1 MTLTISLVESTS
13 EQPTRT
19 QDTILDDPQITPG
32 GLDPANNVP
41 TLGKMRGGSMV
52 AKVVVAIEGCK
63 HLLSDAPA
71 ASVAAAWAGTDFAE
85 ADVLGGVFVEL
96 SNTHSISP
104 DDPFASGGR
113 CVIRVMDDSPDH
125 ADTFGLYV
133 HKRNA
138 GDKTTLSLTADR
150 NDTTLTV
157 RRTADFPSSGTAY
170 VGTEAIGYTG
180 TSVGAFTGVTR
191 GKFSPFGCDSSGS
204 GGSRFAR
211 HHRVSYD
218 VNTTLSNPVVTD
230 VPRNWM
236 GKGVAVYLH
245 TWDEATQQL
254 NTRARAQ
261 LIYVGRIVG
270 IADDADTMS
279 TVIDVEHIAE
289 DFKRGVVGKDLLAAD
304 VAPGIRIVAGRK
316 FQYSDTVFSSPAAG
330 GNASDLNVVASG
342 ASGAYQMNEGF
353 YTGDELAGI
362 LSRWLAQ
369 AKTDAAI
376 AGYISVGYAVSA
388 GNVGLRSKIWYRF
401 ESASTVNASFGMTMP
416 GEVAAFF
423 GFSDGESSPI
433 GQSVNVSK
441 QDKTNKSG
449 IKQGDYVPFHT
460 MVFKPL
466 GPGRTGNEFAT
477 TSLSYELE
485 NVRGTFV
492 SQYGFLPAS
501 IKASAPAGTDWGIFL
516 LDDKVL
522 MVASYQVVAGPP
534 YEVSIRNAWIAPFQL
549 AADNSTDA
557 LGYLGR
563 RIDEPPAAV
572 TLRQVLI
579 LEGQFKDIVNRIVY
593 STGATGYNHG
603 TYDVFGAGVGIGIPG
618 SLLGPEWERS
628 LENLPCADSPIAVVI
643 DEPTKFADLFRDD
656 FMLRRAFVR
665 WHDQGFEF
673 GTWRT
678 PLVALAE
685 HELTESNKAAP
696 ADASENHRIASQE
709 TDQWHYPTVKID
721 YSRDF
726 GGSRSATYLK
736 SIQIEDQAGTDGS
749 GNTGRTLNLKMRNT
763 FAQYAQAGAAV
774 EELIKEYMAG
784 LPMFSRPSRMISRSI
799 DMRYFETVA
808 VGDIC
813 TITDLFAR
821 DPLTGVRGITSR
833 AGIVTRISYDLGG
846 PRPDGGV
853 RPMYGEIELFFL
865 DTQRGGVYAP
875 AAEVHDLIN
884 YGGYAA
890 GYNATTKQLW
900 LKRTAYAFGAVIN
913 TIRGPITYTTERD
926 ARSFVVG
933 DKITIVERDPAN
945 TASPTTWNDT
955 IAAIDGDVLTLT
967 TGLAGWSATKLYR
980 VIPQAY
986 GSVTARQQDYVYQA
1000 DYLDEMIV
1008 DTEIADQYSS
1018 AVETVAFTPTASTEK
1033 AELVADLTW
1042 GDGKALDVG
1051 TDAALARSINA
1062 FIDYKSAHQAPFL
1075 WENVLG
1081 PVDETSTEW
1090 ACFFFG
1096 PVYCGTEHLSS
1107 TVTRVLRVAPWFR
1120 SRTGSTGKIRVTIC
1134 SVVPTQPP
1142 GGNRYLPGEQFR
1154 DAMFSDRFSQSTEWS
1169 TTSTTWQTGAAVDL
1183 NLNCKDLQWGYVWL
1197 IVQGTGYVQCR
1208 GLAQLTEGARRVG
1221 A

>member
-19 QDTILDDPQITPG
+19 HDTILDDPQITPG

-52 AKVVVAIEGCK
+52 AKMVVAIEGCK

-85 ADVLGGVFVEL
+85 ADVLGGVYVEL

-170 VGTEAIGYTG
+170 VGAEAFGYTG
-180 TSVGAFTGVTR
+180 KTATTFTGATR
-191 GKFSPFGCDSSGS
+191 GKYAAFGCDSTGS
-204 GGSRFAR
+204 GGLRFAR
-211 HHRVSYD
+211 HHRVTPD
-218 VNTTLSNPVVTD
+218 INTTLSNPVVSEI
-230 VPRNWM
+230 PRNWI
-236 GKGVAVYLH
+236 GRGVAVYLH

-261 LIYVGRIVG
+261 LIYAGRIVG
-270 IADDADTMS
+270 IADDPGTMS
-279 TVIDVEHIAE
+279 TVLDVEHVAQELKTAVVGRDLWAAE
-289 DFKRGVVGKDLLAAD
+289 ITRGVYL
-304 VAPGIRIVAGRK
+304 RAGRK
-316 FQYSDTVFSSPAAG
+316 FRFA
-330 GNASDLNVVASG
+330 DLILTTTSATWKVTTDLAVVASG
-342 ASGAYQMNEGF
+342 ASGAYQVNAG
-353 YTGDELAGI
+353 YYDGDELTSV

-369 AKTDAAI
+369 SKSDAKLNGFYSWAYGVT
-376 AGYISVGYAVSA
+376 S
-388 GNVGLRSKIWYRF
+388 NVGLRTKCYWRI
-401 ESASTVNASFGMTMP
+401 ENASNYNCRWSMSMP
-416 GEVAAFF
+416 GEVALFLGLANAED
-423 GFSDGESSPI
+423 SQY
-433 GQSVNVSK
+433 GQEHKFEVSGTTLG
-441 QDKTNKSG
+441 QNR
-449 IKQGDYVPFHT
+449 IFQGDNVPFST
-460 MVFKPL
+460 LISRPL
-466 GPGRTGNEFAT
+466 GPNRAGASFIDTGII
-477 TSLSYELE
+477 YELE
-485 NVRGTFV
+485 NERATFWDNLSRFPSALKESCTAG
-492 SQYGFLPAS
+492 SQ
-501 IKASAPAGTDWGIFL
+501 WGMFL
-516 LDDKVL
+516 LDEKAL
-522 MVASYQVVAGPP
+522 CVATYDAANRTLQNVWLAPYQ
-534 YEVSIRNAWIAPFQL
+534 L
-549 AADNSTDA
+549 TADNNTDA
-557 LGYLGR
+557 APYVGR
-563 RIDEPPAAV
+563 RLDEPQSPV
-572 TLRQVLI
+572 TIRQVPI
-579 LEGQFKDIVNRIVY
+579 IEARFADVINWFAY
-593 STGATGYNHG
+593 STGVSGYNHG
-603 TYDVFGAGVGIGIPG
+603 TYDVLPHGLGMGIPG

-628 LENLPCADSPIAVVI
+628 LANLPCADSPIAVVI
-643 DEPTKFADLFRDD
+643 DEPIKFADLFRDD

-696 ADASENHRIASQE
+696 ADASEDHRIASQE
-709 TDQWHYPTVKID
+709 TDQWHWPTVRID
-721 YSRDF
+721 YCRDF
-726 GGSRSATYLK
+726 GTGRNAQYLK
-736 SIQIEDQAGTDGS
+736 SITLEDQSGVDSAG
-749 GNTGRTLNLKMRNT
+749 NMGRALTLKMRNT
-763 FAQYAQAGAAV
+763 FPQYTNTGAAV

-813 TITDLFAR
+813 TITDSFAR

-853 RPMYGEIELFFL
+853 RPMYGEVELFFL

-884 YGGYAA
+884 YGGYSA

-913 TIRGPITYTTERD
+913 TVRGPITYTTERD

-945 TASPTTWNDT
+945 TASPTSWNDT

-967 TGLAGWSATKLYR
+967 TGLAGWSATKQYR

-1062 FIDYKSAHQAPFL
+1062 FIDYKSAHQAPLLWNEYADPIGTPSYGSYIVAFVGLAFL
-1075 WENVLG
+1075 G
-1081 PVDETSTEW
+1081 
-1090 ACFFFG
+1090 
-1096 PVYCGTEHLSS
+1096 LSHNNS
-1107 TVTRVLRVAPWFR
+1107 SVTRSVTVAPWFR
-1120 SRTGSTGKIRVTIC
+1120 SNTNLSAGYLRITISDSPPISDPSVGGLVSTATC
-1134 SVVPTQPP
+1134 SFV
-1142 GGNRYLPGEQFR
+1142 GNFAQ
-1154 DAMFSDRFSQSTEWS
+1154 AEWS
-1169 TTSTTWQTGAAVDL
+1169 TTSSTWQTGSDKTLSLGVK
-1183 NLNCKDLQWGYVWL
+1183 NLQFGYVW
-1197 IVQGTGYVQCR
+1197 VTFETKGTGQTK
-1208 GLAQLTEGARRVG
+1208 GFAKFIEGPRSAG
-1221 A
+1221 